1 MDGIAEA
8 EGVAMEGVVE
18 EGVTR
23 ALISGTLI
31 VYAHAEFCPNSD
43 LSGMGPPV
51 EKRGGRFGRD

>member
-1 MDGIAEA
+1 
-8 EGVAMEGVVE
+8 MEGVVE